1 MATTP
6 EGKRKNK
13 LKTMLKEEKVWFFFP
28 ANNGFGIS
36 GIPDCIM
43 IVEGE
48 FWSAEVKA
56 DGGKCTELQLLRAQ
70 EIAQAGGQW
79 YLVDSDQSI
88 EELRADI
95 RARRKPCL

>member
-1 MATTP
+1 MALTP
-6 EGKRKNK
+6 ESARKKR
-13 LKTMLKEEKVWFFFP
+13 LKAMLKEEKVWFFFP
-28 ANNGFGIS
+28 ANNGLGMN

-56 DGGKCTELQLLRAQ
+56 DGGKCTALQLLRAQ
-70 EIAQAGGQW
+70 EIDQAGGQW
-79 YLVDSDQSI
+79 YLIATDESI

-95 RARRKPCL
+95 RARRNSCL